1 MSTEQRYAE
10 AGLKPP
16 KHDRPVSDEIS
27 PEQRSDGL
35 QPPNPAADNVE
46 VVDPAAPAAERAPLA
61 SSSRSR
67 RSATPTP
74 SQEA

>member
-16 KHDRPVSDEIS
+16 KHDEPISEEIAPARP
-27 PEQRSDGL
+27 DGL

-46 VVDPAAPAAERAPLA
+46 VVDPAAPAAPRPKRT
-61 SSSRSR
+61 SSPRSR